1 MGGRIRYEES
11 QETLIPVGQ
20 NEWKCEAA
28 WGVGRGESLGNCKD
42 LVTWKRGEGTSDLR
56 MGRLVGVWKAGH
68 RLCIG
73 DRRMVSLPRAGPN
86 MDGE

>member
-28 WGVGRGESLGNCKD
+28 WGVGRGESLGNCRD
-42 LVTWKRGEGTSDLR
+42 LGEERFPGVNANDL
-56 MGRLVGVWKAGH
+56 
-68 RLCIG
+68 
-73 DRRMVSLPRAGPN
+73 S
-86 MDGE
+86 